1 MAKQTIN
8 LGVVPTGAGGD
19 TNRAAFVKAQAN
31 FDELYATGGAT
42 SGSNASGNWTKFAD
56 GTMITWGRQVVNQTV
71 QPGTAVAWDSAAQPA
86 PFVGVPQH
94 SITITFMTAAN
105 GGGEEIYGLAFP
117 YNQLDR
123 PKVPFLNT
131 GHKPA
136 AVHPSFTLGTTVAA
150 SYFVDYQSVG
160 RWK

>member
-1 MAKQTIN
+1 MSLQLIDMGTAPSGI
-8 LGVVPTGAGGD
+8 GGD
-19 TNRAAFVKAQAN
+19 TKRSAFSKINTMFTEIYKDGLIQ
-31 FDELYATGGAT
+31 
-42 SGSNASGNWTKFAD
+42 SGSNSSGNYAKFAD
-56 GTMITWGRQVVNQTV
+56 GTMITWGRQVANQTV
-71 QPGTAVAWDSAAQPA
+71 QPGTAVAWDPAAQPA

-105 GGGEEIYGLAFP
+105 GGGEAIYGLAFP
-117 YNQLDR
+117 YNQGGR
-123 PKVPFLNT
+123 PTVPFLNT

-136 AVHPSFTLGTTVAA
+136 AAHPSFTLGTTVAA